1 MKVSYGVT
9 YECKWSKG
17 KHNVSNDEKGNVKFK
32 YGPLK
37 IRGKVL
43 HLSKSAE
50 MVIVE
55 MTHVCLYFFLRPF
68 EMLRNAS

>member
-9 YECKWSKG
+9 YESKWSKG

-50 MVIVE
+50 MIIV
-55 MTHVCLYFFLRPF
+55 
-68 EMLRNAS
+68 